1 MITKFKIFENY
12 DRNIVITH
20 IIKEGKYRALNV
32 LKNDLPD
39 FLDEHFTSLPV
50 KNVKETMEMY
60 NIKNDKIT
68 KVYKFLD
75 DLFSRFESKQYIK
88 NKDIIIYFIG
98 DQVYANHNTKT
109 KDFFYNYD
117 KIHSVLVSEFGLN
130 YQKVKELIRGMV
142 DEHLKLGVVT
152 PRTLSENILRWMNT

>member
-39 FLDEHFTSLPV
+39 FLEEYFTSLPV

-60 NIKNDKIT
+60 NIKNDNIT
-68 KVYKFLD
+68 KVYAFLD
-75 DLFSRFESKQYIK
+75 DLFSRFESKPAK
-88 NKDIIIYFIG
+88 RFPDIIIYSIG
-98 DQVYANHNTKT
+98 DQSYVNYYQKT
-109 KDFFYNYD
+109 KHFYYSYY
-117 KIHSVLVSEFGLN
+117 KIYSILKSEFGLN
-130 YQKVKELIRGMV
+130 VQKIKELIQGMV

-152 PRTLSENILRWMNT
+152 PFECFKYCLF

>member
-12 DRNIVITH
+12 NSDDVIRE
-20 IIKEGKYRALNV
+20 IIRKGYLSRLNV
-32 LKNDLPD
+32 IKDKLPEFLKY
-39 FLDEHFTSLPV
+39 HFTSLPV

-75 DLFSRFESKQYIK
+75 DLFSKLESKQSVKVKEY
-88 NKDIIIYFIG
+88 IIYFID
-98 DQVYANHNTKT
+98 DQIYANYNTKT

-117 KIHSVLVSEFGLN
+117 KIYSVLKSEFGLN

-142 DEHLKLGVVT
+142 DEHLKLGVVR
-152 PRTLSENILRWMNT
+152 PQFRSFGI

>member
-12 DRNIVITH
+12 DRNIVISH

-75 DLFSRFESKQYIK
+75 DLFSKLESKQSVKVKEY
-88 NKDIIIYFIG
+88 IIYFID
-98 DQVYANHNTKT
+98 DQIYANYNTKT
-109 KDFFYNYD
+109 KDFFYKYD
-117 KIHSVLVSEFGLN
+117 KLYSVLKSEFGLN
-130 YQKVKELIRGMV
+130 VQKTNELIQGMV

-152 PRTLSENILRWMNT
+152 PISICWYFGIGG